1 MAQLRRFP
9 VFSFLVAEGILYLAF
24 LRRDLFLNG
33 AGTTLLKFAGILLC
47 FLFSLGTLFRGG
59 SPLVAIAMGFTVC
72 ADGFLLLLNAHY
84 AMGLL
89 FFCLVQGCYFLRIR
103 ARGGKPWL
111 GARMLLLLAA
121 LTALALLSL
130 LTPLNCLALFYFT
143 NFLCNVLSSF
153 LCSPPGPPLFSMGL
167 ALFLCC
173 DVCVGL
179 YQGFLPLPTFVA
191 EFVRVGMWAFYLPGQ
206 VLIALS
212 AMTESSGGAS
222 RESK

>member
-1 MAQLRRFP
+1 M
-9 VFSFLVAEGILYLAF
+9 FSFLVAEGILYLAF

-33 AGTTLLKFAGILLC
+33 AGTTLPKFAGILLC
-47 FLFSLGTLFRGG
+47 FLFSLVALFRGG
-59 SPLVAIAMGFTVC
+59 SPLVAIALGFTVC

-111 GARMLLLLAA
+111 GARLLLFLIALA
-121 LTALALLSL
+121 ALALLRL
-130 LTPLNCLALFYFT
+130 FTPLNCLALFYFT

-153 LCSPPGPPLFSMGL
+153 SCSPPGPSLFSVGL